1 MSQDRPDET
10 GGWTPDPPW
19 HSTAAATPPP
29 AAPPGRIPWP
39 ATPADAT
46 TGPVPPPMLLPSN
59 PWAQPGWGQS
69 APTVPRGGVPTGP
82 PFPAQQAGPT
92 FGPGPGGYGPPPGW
106 DPRGGPRPSSG
117 GGKGALIAMLT
128 VVLVLI
134 IGAGAFWFVRTQ
146 TADSGTDTLTVDT
159 LDPAPG
165 DVEAPEPTFGSPTFS
180 EPEPTVPVDL
190 RTPEQQALDE
200 LEALR
205 SQSLAGLSLDGRW
218 VAQVASKSV
227 GITDPMQTAE
237 NGTHTFYAV
246 DILAESEAARAVVAS
261 PSQLLVL
268 QSLDFGKIS
277 RAPDG
282 QPYWVTLVDAG
293 FAGSRD
299 VEAWCAETYSSMS
312 PAELAN
318 ACVARTLTPPHS

>member
-10 GGWTPDPPW
+10 GGWGPVPPW
-19 HSTAAATPPP
+19 QATAAAAPPS

-39 ATPADAT
+39 APPADAT
-46 TGPVPPPMLLPSN
+46 GPLPPFAGTGPHVAHANPAAPPSA
-59 PWAQPGWGQS
+59 PWAQPGWG
-69 APTVPRGGVPTGP
+69 PGVPPVPR
-82 PFPAQQAGPT
+82 
-92 FGPGPGGYGPPPGW
+92 GGYGPPPGW
-106 DPRGGPRPSSG
+106 DPRGVPLPPSG
-117 GGKGALIAMLT
+117 AGKGVLVAVLA

-134 IGAGAFWFVRTQ
+134 AGGGVFWFVRTQ
-146 TADSGTDTLTVDT
+146 TVASGTETLTVDT

-165 DVEAPEPTFGSPTFS
+165 DVEVPEPTLAAPTVS
-180 EPEPTVPVDL
+180 EPEPTVPADP

-227 GITDPMQTAE
+227 GITDPLQTAQ

-246 DILAESEAARAVVAS
+246 DILAESQAARAVVAS

-282 QPYWVTLVDAG
+282 QPYWVTLVDVG
-293 FAGSRD
+293 FAGSGD
-299 VEAWCAETYSSMS
+299 VEAWCARTYPQLS
-312 PAELAN
+312 PVELDNTCA
-318 ACVARTLTPPHS
+318 ARTLTPSHP